1 MTQTAIQMPALNLS
15 VAEIARR
22 TGGTIVSGPASS
34 AASDTLLVANIAI
47 DSRDVTAN
55 SLFVALPGSRADGH
69 EFVIAAAQAGA
80 CAALVTHAVDNA
92 TCAQIIVDDC
102 LQALSDLA
110 TMARLNQQM
119 NGGRLVGITGS
130 VGKTGSKEMLAHLLR
145 KFTTCH
151 ANKSSY
157 NNNIGVPLTLANLA
171 DTTPVAVQEMGM
183 NAPGEIADLT
193 LIAGPDIAIITRIA
207 DSHAGYFDSLAEIA
221 AAKAE
226 IFDGL
231 GGDAVAILNRDDAF
245 FDDLSRRAQFAGAQR
260 IIGFGRH
267 EDAEFRL
274 VEVITGKNGVTVTAD
289 IAGSPITFTL
299 GMHAPHWAMNALAV
313 LAAVDA
319 LGFDR
324 DEAASHLAD
333 FADLAGRGAISQG
346 QFADATITLIDDSYN
361 ASPASMAAGLAGLS
375 PDGAQIMVLSDMRE
389 LGDGTAAA
397 HAALVPLI
405 TDMAPRIVIAIGEAM
420 QAITP
425 GLTAAIT
432 CHNAADPDDA
442 IAYLRSHVKT
452 GDRIFIKG
460 SLGSGAWRVAKAVLT
475 DFAASTDGEAPHAA

>member
-1 MTQTAIQMPALNLS
+1 MTPTTMQMPTLDLS

-22 TGGTIVSGPASS
+22 IGGTIVPGPTTNTTPDAMMV
-34 AASDTLLVANIAI
+34 AAITI
-47 DSRDVTAN
+47 DSRDVTTN

-69 EFVIAAAQAGA
+69 EFVIAAAEAGA

-92 TCAQIIVDDC
+92 ICTQIIVDDC
-102 LQALSDLA
+102 LQALSDMA

-130 VGKTGSKEMLAHLLR
+130 VGKTGSKEMLAHILR
-145 KFTTCH
+145 KFTACH
-151 ANKSSY
+151 ANKSSH

-171 DTTPVAVQEMGM
+171 ETTPVAVQEMGM

-207 DSHAGYFDSLAEIA
+207 DSHAGYFDSLADIA

-231 GGDAVAILNRDDAF
+231 AGDAVAILNRDDEF
-245 FDDLSRRAQFAGAQR
+245 FDDLSRRARLAGAQR

-267 EDAEFRL
+267 EEAEFRL
-274 VEVITGKNGVTVTAD
+274 VDAIVGEHGVTVTAD
-289 IAGSPITFTL
+289 IAGTPITFAL

-319 LGFDR
+319 LGFDCNV
-324 DEAASHLAD
+324 AASHLAD
-333 FADLAGRGAISQG
+333 FADLAGRGAISHG
-346 QFADATITLIDDSYN
+346 PFADATITLIDDSYN
-361 ASPASMAAGLAGLS
+361 ASPASMAAGLAGLA
-375 PDGAQIMVLSDMRE
+375 PHGAQILVLSDMRE

-397 HAALVPLI
+397 HAALVPI
-405 TDMAPRIVIAIGEAM
+405 ISEIAPRIMIALGPAM

-425 GLTAAIT
+425 DLDTTIT
-432 CHNAADPDDA
+432 CHDAADSDDA
-442 IAYLRSHVKT
+442 IAYLRSHVET

-460 SLGSGAWRVAKAVLT
+460 SLGSGSWRVAKAVLS
-475 DFAASTDGEAPHAA
+475 DFATSTDGEAPHAA